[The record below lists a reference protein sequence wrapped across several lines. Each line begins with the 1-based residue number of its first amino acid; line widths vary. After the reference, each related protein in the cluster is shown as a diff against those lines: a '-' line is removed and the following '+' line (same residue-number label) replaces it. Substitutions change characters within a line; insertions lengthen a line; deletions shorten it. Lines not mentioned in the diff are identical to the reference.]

1 MIIRQVYNHEY
12 ASIVET
18 DSSYLFFGGRNIG
31 AFKVGEELTA
41 PCEPYKVLMKWN
53 ISKAVENMIKGYLI
67 EIQESQWRLPS
78 INRIKCLVW
87 YHLALV
93 PMVSRG
99 LGHAHHERL
108 RTDRIQTRT

>member
-41 PCEPYKVLMKWN
+41 LV
-53 ISKAVENMIKGYLI
+53 
-67 EIQESQWRLPS
+67 
-78 INRIKCLVW
+78 NRTK
-87 YHLALV
+87 
-93 PMVSRG
+93 S
-99 LGHAHHERL
+99 
-108 RTDRIQTRT
+108 

>member
-41 PCEPYKVLMKWN
+41 P
-53 ISKAVENMIKGYLI
+53 
-67 EIQESQWRLPS
+67 
-78 INRIKCLVW
+78 
-87 YHLALV
+87 
-93 PMVSRG
+93 
-99 LGHAHHERL
+99 L
-108 RTDRIQTRT
+108 RTVQNPDEMEHQQSG

>member
-41 PCEPYKVLMKWN
+41 PCEPYKILMKWN
-53 ISKAVENMIKGYLI
+53 ENG
-67 EIQESQWRLPS
+67 
-78 INRIKCLVW
+78 LVQSV
-87 YHLALV
+87 YV
-93 PMVSRG
+93 
-99 LGHAHHERL
+99 
-108 RTDRIQTRT
+108 DRVNMCVCGTTF

>member
-53 ISKAVENMIKGYLI
+53 TSDAIKKKIVG
-67 EIQESQWRLPS
+67 E
-78 INRIKCLVW
+78 
-87 YHLALV
+87 
-93 PMVSRG
+93 
-99 LGHAHHERL
+99 
-108 RTDRIQTRT
+108 

>member
-41 PCEPYKVLMKWN
+41 PCEPYKILMKWN
-53 ISKAVENMIKGYLI
+53 ISKAVENMIDGYLN
-67 EIQESQWRLPS
+67 E
-78 INRIKCLVW
+78 NTHTVRIGKKRH
-87 YHLALV
+87 YSDEQRAK
-93 PMVSRG
+93 M
-99 LGHAHHERL
+99 AERL
-108 RTDRIQTRT
+108 KNAREKK